1 MVETDRH
8 EGRIYQLRAVLRAI
22 SPTIW
27 RRLLVRSDSTVAQ
40 LHEVLQIAF
49 GRNDEHLNRFA
60 GEPAEYVSAVC
71 CGEVKCSAPPED
83 CGGTFGFMANR
94 QHYAGFGRV
103 PSEEDLDDFM
113 DALDD
118 EEPSVSIDYH
128 PDRFDRRQ
136 NNRALNK
143 LATGSYEE
151 ALDEIH
157 HQSVDRIPRRVA
169 TQRPDPVD

>member
-1 MVETDRH
+1 
-8 EGRIYQLRAVLRAI
+8 
-22 SPTIW
+22 
-27 RRLLVRSDSTVAQ
+27 
-40 LHEVLQIAF
+40 
-49 GRNDEHLNRFA
+49 
-60 GEPAEYVSAVC
+60 
-71 CGEVKCSAPPED
+71 
-83 CGGTFGFMANR
+83 
-94 QHYAGFGRV
+94 V

-143 LATGSYEE
+143 RATGSYEE

-157 HQSVDRIPRRVA
+157 HQSLDRIPVSFRQACMTSGA
-169 TQRPDPVD
+169 TG